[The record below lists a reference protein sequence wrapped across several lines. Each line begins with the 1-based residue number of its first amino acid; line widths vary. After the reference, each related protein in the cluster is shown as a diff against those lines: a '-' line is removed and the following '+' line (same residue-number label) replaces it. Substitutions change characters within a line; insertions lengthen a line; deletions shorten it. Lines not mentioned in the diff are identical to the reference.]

1 MNIGDVVMYGDRE
14 VVLLGLEPMSVPNR
28 QAHVRDVETGEE
40 LDVPFDELRNGGGLP
55 STG

>member
-1 MNIGDVVMYGDRE
+1 MTIGDVVIYRGRE

-28 QAHVRDVETGEE
+28 QARVCDPVTGDEF
-40 LDVPFDELRNGGGLP
+40 DVPLDELQEDGGLP